1 METKNN
7 SGSLFKQKKDKPTQP
22 DYTGTASI
30 DGKQFRM
37 SGWVNTSKSGMNYLR
52 ILFSEQQM
60 QDLNTLSV
68 QDQVPLTPQASQG
81 EDQTDDL
88 PF

>member
-1 METKNN
+1 
-7 SGSLFKQKKDKPTQP
+7 
-22 DYTGTASI
+22 
-30 DGKQFRM
+30 M